1 MSCVPFQGRKSRQ
14 IHVCTINNFVFSP
27 PQSWFHEYN
36 TLCSYRT
43 IISKQLELSSYY
55 WPIRYTSLLRL
66 TAGHGFVVFVVSE
79 TRSKLH
85 RNPLW
90 FRCLRADYRIFPIQT
105 IISNI
110 WKGHENNTSFITS
123 SWQLTWSPWLKLRE
137 LGVDERMTFYMVVY
151 EIFGTL
157 QSRLSVL
164 P

>member
-1 MSCVPFQGRKSRQ
+1 MSCVLFQGRKSKQ

-27 PQSWFHEYN
+27 PQSWFHEYK

-79 TRSKLH
+79 TSSKLH

-105 IISNI
+105 IISKHLKRARKQHI
-110 WKGHENNTSFITS
+110 FYHFI
-123 SWQLTWSPWLKLRE
+123 LTTYMKSLIKVERIRSRWTNDFLYGGLWDFRYI
-137 LGVDERMTFYMVVY
+137 GV
-151 EIFGTL
+151 
-157 QSRLSVL
+157 
-164 P
+164 